1 MDRNILRDTVLLQT
15 ECLHFE
21 AYVHVCA
28 IMWRVVWKELR
39 GLTNSKGL
47 EINPLQ
53 LNDLYDSLYDM
64 GTLLQTDNSLQIL
77 EVDYRPWPHVY
88 RSGKRAK
95 QFYEK
100 IEKGKDQDLERL
112 TAFRGRGDVDKYIS
126 ILQNVLKLF
135 GAGIHSSLRY
145 TMGDYFKSTEG
156 TLRNELRP
164 VRFRVLN

>member
-1 MDRNILRDTVLLQT
+1 MDRNIIRDTVLLQI

-64 GTLLQTDNSLQIL
+64 GTLLQTEKSLQIL
-77 EVDYRPWPHVY
+77 EVD
-88 RSGKRAK
+88 
-95 QFYEK
+95 
-100 IEKGKDQDLERL
+100 
-112 TAFRGRGDVDKYIS
+112 T
-126 ILQNVLKLF
+126 ILGHMF
-135 GAGIHSSLRY
+135 TGAGKGRSNF
-145 TMGDYFKSTEG
+145 MKK
-156 TLRNELRP
+156 
-164 VRFRVLN
+164 